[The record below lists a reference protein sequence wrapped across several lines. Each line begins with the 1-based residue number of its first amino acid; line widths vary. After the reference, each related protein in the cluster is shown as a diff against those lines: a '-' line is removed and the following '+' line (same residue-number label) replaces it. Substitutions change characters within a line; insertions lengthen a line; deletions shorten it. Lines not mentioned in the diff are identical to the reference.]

1 MKIVLIND
9 EGQSIASFEP
19 PVRPEDRSPAQAF
32 ALLDLLEKFL
42 ARCGP
47 GYPAVRHG
55 GDACETRL
63 EQRLNSELS
72 LIQSEETVR
81 ISNLW
86 RV

>member
-42 ARCGP
+42 EGAALGTQQSGTAATPARP
-47 GYPAVRHG
+47 G
-55 GDACETRL
+55 
-63 EQRLNSELS
+63 
-72 LIQSEETVR
+72 
-81 ISNLW
+81 
-86 RV
+86 